1 MPAKAPKLSEQLQQQ
16 IAELGA
22 TLRARRK
29 DLKLSAV
36 VVSEAAGISRVTLH
50 RIERGEPSV
59 TMGAY
64 QAVAG
69 ALGWKIEVLDP
80 IRFGRAAGYAARE
93 AWIPVR
99 IALED
104 YPCLAELAW
113 QIAPGGEL
121 TPREALDIYERNW
134 RHLDSD
140 VLSTNERMLIENLR
154 KAVGRDLGDV

>member
-1 MPAKAPKLSEQLQQQ
+1 MPAKSPKLPEQLQQQ
-16 IAELGA
+16 VAKLGA
-22 TLRARRK
+22 GLRARRK
-29 DLKLSAV
+29 DLGLSAV

-69 ALGWKIEVLDP
+69 ALGWMIEVSHPLQFNPTDML
-80 IRFGRAAGYAARE
+80 AAKE
-93 AWIPVR
+93 SWIPVR

-104 YPCLAELAW
+104 YPGLAKLAW
-113 QIAPGGEL
+113 QLAPRGKL

-134 RHLDSD
+134 RHLDPDS
-140 VLSTNERMLIENLR
+140 LNTKERMLIENLR
-154 KAVGRDLGDV
+154 QAIGRDHRDV